1 MSGVVTHVCWFVCF
15 RVKGPE
21 KEEKLRPAVEQVLK
35 CDVTQSWLLRAIP
48 LPPADCLLSPLCRDA
63 TYVHLPACRTAL
75 KNRSSPLK
83 LGAFLVLADALKS
96 SYSVIGDQS
105 LCLGPE
111 AMEAA
116 VREAGY
122 TTQQF
127 EMISQSYCSAMADNE
142 GLFFLV
148 G

>member
-35 CDVTQSWLLRAIP
+35 CDMTQSWLLRAIP

-96 SYSVIGDQS
+96 SYSVIGDQRSPASVWARRQWRLLSGRPATPPNS
-105 LCLGPE
+105 L
-111 AMEAA
+111 
-116 VREAGY
+116 R
-122 TTQQF
+122 
-127 EMISQSYCSAMADNE
+127 
-142 GLFFLV
+142 
-148 G
+148 